1 MYRTYLEEP
10 VVSVVLDI
18 LLELHTGFVAPPAPA
33 QAPLLPGHRLPLD
46 GELGRGGEG
55 GGGDGQPGTR
65 AVNDP
70 SRSYSV
76 LGEGPY

>member
-1 MYRTYLEEP
+1 MYDTYLEEP

-18 LLELHTGFVAPPAPA
+18 LLELHPGFEAPPAPA

-46 GELGRGGEG
+46 GGARYGRGEG

-70 SRSYSV
+70 SRSYIV
-76 LGEGPY
+76 L